1 MTLLRESPFIDHAE
15 DGCRNLFSL
24 VGVRYTTA
32 RHSAE
37 RAVDAVR
44 RALGATV
51 APCATA
57 TTRLDGGHIERFDA
71 FLADARARA
80 TPDVPAALI
89 ERLVFNYGTAW
100 TDVIATATGSRQPA
114 TGLGRDGSPSRPSPL
129 LRALGTIDDGR
140 LPPSPGG
147 FGAPG
152 GEASLPSASDAE
164 CDVTGA
170 EILYAVREEM
180 AVTLADALLRRT
192 EAGTRGHPGRAA
204 VEAAATLMASELG
217 WSAAQR
223 AKEIQA
229 LARVY
234 EAAAT
239 RGN

>member
-1 MTLLRESPFIDHAE
+1 VE
-15 DGCRNLFSL
+15 
-24 VGVRYTTA
+24 
-32 RHSAE
+32 
-37 RAVDAVR
+37 AVC

-57 TTRLDGGHIERFDA
+57 TTRLDGGHIERFDT

-100 TDVIATATGSRQPA
+100 TDVIRTGVGSGESGVADMLRP
-114 TGLGRDGSPSRPSPL
+114 LGSIND
-129 LRALGTIDDGR
+129 
-140 LPPSPGG
+140 
-147 FGAPG
+147 APG
-152 GEASLPSASDAE
+152 TSDSDAG